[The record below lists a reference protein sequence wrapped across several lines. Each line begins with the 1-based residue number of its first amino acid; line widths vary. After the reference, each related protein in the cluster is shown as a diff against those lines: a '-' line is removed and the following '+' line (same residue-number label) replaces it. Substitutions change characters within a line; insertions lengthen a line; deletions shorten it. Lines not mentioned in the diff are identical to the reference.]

1 VVLQGADD
9 DPIVPVE
16 VARDLAANQHP
27 PQADLF
33 IVPGLGH
40 DVPIQQLVPTF
51 VDDAITLEQLYTRN
65 RSINA
70 MTLGSNGHQDLQ

>member
-16 VARDLAANQHP
+16 VARDLAANNIP
-27 PQADLF
+27 EADLF

-40 DVPIQQLVPTF
+40 DVPIQLSYQPTF
-51 VDDAITLEQLYTRN
+51 VDAITLEQLYTRN
-65 RSINA
+65 RSTNA